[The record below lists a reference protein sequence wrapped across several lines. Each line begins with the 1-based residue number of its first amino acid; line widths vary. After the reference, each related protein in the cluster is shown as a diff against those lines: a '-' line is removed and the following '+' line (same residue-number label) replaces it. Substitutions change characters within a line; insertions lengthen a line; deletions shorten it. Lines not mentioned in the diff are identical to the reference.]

1 MPQVVY
7 CGPID
12 EVDLPALNLRA
23 KPGQPV
29 EVSDEAAESLLAQAD
44 NWAPVGSPA
53 AKAAAKRIADA
64 EKRVAAE
71 VAAAQSAPAVAGQEG

>member
-29 EVSDEAAESLLAQAD
+29 EVSGEAAESLLAQVD
-44 NWAPVGSPA
+44 NWAPAGSPA
-53 AKAAAKRIADA
+53 AKAAAKRVADA
-64 EKRVAAE
+64 EKRIAAE
-71 VAAAQSAPAVAGQEG
+71 QAAQSAPAAAGQEG